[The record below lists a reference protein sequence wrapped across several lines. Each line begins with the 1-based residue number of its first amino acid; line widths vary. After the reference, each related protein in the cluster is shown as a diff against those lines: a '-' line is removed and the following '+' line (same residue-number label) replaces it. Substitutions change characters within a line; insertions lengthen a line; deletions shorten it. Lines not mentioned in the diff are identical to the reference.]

1 MSIFRRSLQLF
12 CLLAVACAVLL
23 STRTAEAAR
32 LKELASVRGVTENS
46 LVGYGLV
53 VGLAGTGDSQQSVQV
68 RKVLANLLG
77 RQFGTIVTPNDVRPK
92 NVAVVM
98 VTAKLPP
105 FSRVGRSI
113 DVTCSSSG
121 DAKSIYGGTLIPT
134 ALKGGNGKTYAW
146 ASGPVTIGGFS
157 VAGQSGS
164 SVTKNHPTVGQ
175 VPNGGKVARE
185 VNFALNPEEPITLN
199 LKDPDFTTAARAANA
214 INERLGARLA
224 SAADPGTVR
233 VRVPPNERDNLV
245 GLIATI
251 ENIEVIPDRKARIV
265 INERTGT
272 IVMGSHVR
280 LAPVAVSH
288 GGLTVQISE
297 QQAVSQPGGA
307 FNAVGE
313 TVTTQQT
320 DIEVIEQ
327 GGDLHM
333 LEPGPTL
340 GDVVHA
346 LNTLGVSPRDL
357 VAILL
362 SMQQAGAVQAE
373 IEIQ

>member
-1 MSIFRRSLQLF
+1 MFRKAAQLLT
-12 CLLAVACAVLL
+12 LLALCFGVVFASVPAH
-23 STRTAEAAR
+23 AAR
-32 LKELASVRGVTENS
+32 LKELVSVRGVTDNA

-53 VGLAGTGDSQQSVQV
+53 VGLAGTGDTQQSVQV

-113 DVTCSSSG
+113 DVTASSTG

-146 ASGPVTIGGFS
+146 ASGPVSIGGFTAS
-157 VAGQSGS
+157 GQSGS
-164 SVTKNHPTVGQ
+164 SITKNHPTVGQ

-185 VNFALNPEEPITLN
+185 IDFQLNPQEPIILN

-224 SAADPGTVR
+224 TAADPGTVK

-251 ENIEVIPDRKARIV
+251 ENVEVTPDRKARIV

-280 LAPVAVSH
+280 LSPVAVSH

-297 QQAVSQPGGA
+297 QPVVSQPQA
-307 FNAVGE
+307 PFTEGE
-313 TVTTQQT
+313 TVTVPQT
-320 DIEVIEQ
+320 DIEIIEQ
-327 GGDLHM
+327 GGDIHM
-333 LEPGPTL
+333 LQPGPTL

-357 VAILL
+357 VSILL

>member
-1 MSIFRRSLQLF
+1 MPRVQRIVS
-12 CLLAVACAVLL
+12 LL
-23 STRTAEAAR
+23 SILALFAVVLVGAREAHGAR
-32 LKELASVRGVTENS
+32 LKELATVRGVTDNA

-53 VGLAGTGDSQQSVQV
+53 VGLAGTGDTQQSVQV
-68 RKVLANLLG
+68 RKVLANLLA
-77 RQFGTIVTPNDVRPK
+77 RQFGTMVTPGDVRPK

-105 FSRVGRSI
+105 FSRVGRAI
-113 DVTCSSSG
+113 DVTVSSTG

-146 ASGPVTIGGFS
+146 ATGPVSIGGFS
-157 VAGQSGS
+157 ASGSSGS

-175 VPNGGKVARE
+175 IPNGGKVAKE
-185 VNFALNPEEPITLN
+185 LAFALDAQQPITLN
-199 LKDPDFTTAARAANA
+199 LKEPDFTTAARAANA
-214 INERLGARLA
+214 INQVLGARLA

-233 VRVPPNERDNLV
+233 VQVPASERDNLV

-251 ENIEVIPDRKARIV
+251 ENVDVTPDRRARIV

-272 IVMGSHVR
+272 IVMGAHVR
-280 LAPVAVSH
+280 LSPVAVSH

-297 QQAVSQPGGA
+297 QKAVSQPGA
-307 FNAVGE
+307 PFSDAGE
-313 TVTTQQT
+313 TVVS
-320 DIEVIEQ
+320 DLSEVQVTEE
-327 GGDLHM
+327 GGGLAM
-333 LEPGPTL
+333 LDPGPTL

-346 LNTLGVSPRDL
+346 LNTLGVKPRDL

-373 IEIQ
+373 IEVQ